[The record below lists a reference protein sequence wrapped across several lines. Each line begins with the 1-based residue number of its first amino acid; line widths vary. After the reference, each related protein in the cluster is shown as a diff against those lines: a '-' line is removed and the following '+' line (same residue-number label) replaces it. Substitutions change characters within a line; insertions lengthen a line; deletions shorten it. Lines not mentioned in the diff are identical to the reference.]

1 MTDTK
6 QYTHRQRQMTG
17 PAVINAY
24 DDVNDYYY
32 RLGFLDNIRI
42 RRETDNIYQSEFHV
56 SRSVAIDG
64 LAVAE
69 RWFCNFSVMERLN
82 PDWQRLIFK
91 DCGTP
96 SIFGSCSLQ
105 TVTEE
110 MRMFRN
116 NAQSLTF
123 KNGFW
128 GDGILPAPTGV
139 AGAAAGATG
148 TIPGGTYAIVIE
160 AVYTDA
166 QGLNPVRSAHAD
178 DDPGTAV
185 AGGQTLTVTW
195 NAPVDNYIPA
205 YYNIYE
211 YDTALGQTRADADL
225 IAIVLGTSPTA
236 IIFDAFVDLGD
247 WPGDVT
253 GDAFVVTDNTGG
265 TTFTAGDDYTIDTT
279 CARLAILDDGDIEDG
294 ELLLVTYT
302 YVANPYY
309 QQTIGPGDRNPR
321 ILHLVIQWFKDDER
335 VTPSG
340 RGCEIHLY
348 HVHAESGFEWLFDQ
362 MDFESG
368 FDQEFRIML
377 DSATGKYGDIYTYHK
392 NMETWELFELS
403 NISDYTTDDEC
414 SLVSS

>member
-6 QYTHRQRQMTG
+6 QYTNRQRQMTG
-17 PAVINAY
+17 PAVLSAY

-32 RLGFLDNIRI
+32 RLGYIDGIRV
-42 RRETDNIYQSEFHV
+42 RRESDNVYQSEIHV

-64 LAVAE
+64 LTVGE
-69 RWFCNFSVMERLN
+69 RWFCNCSVMERLN

-105 TVTEE
+105 TITEE
-110 MRMFRN
+110 LRMFRN
-116 NAQSLTF
+116 HAQVLAF

-128 GDGILPAPTGV
+128 GDGILPAPTG
-139 AGAAAGATG
+139 AASAAAGAGATIPTG
-148 TIPGGTYAIVIE
+148 TYVIVVE

-166 QGLNPVRSAHAD
+166 QGLNPIRSAENEAA
-178 DDPGTAV
+178 GTGV
-185 AGGQTLTVTW
+185 VLGQELTVTW
-195 NAPVDNYIPA
+195 NAPVGGYTPS

-211 YDTALGQTRADADL
+211 YDTALAETRADADL

-236 IIFDAFVDLGD
+236 VIFDSFTDLGD
-247 WPGDVT
+247 WPGDT
-253 GDAFVVTDNTGG
+253 LGAAFTVTDNTGLID
-265 TTFTAGDDYTIDTT
+265 FTAGDDYTIDAT
-279 CARLAILDDGDIEDG
+279 CARFALLDDGDIDDG

-309 QQTIGPGDRNPR
+309 TQTIGPGDRNPK
-321 ILHLVIQWFKDDER
+321 IMHLVIQWFKDDER
-335 VTPSG
+335 ITPSG
-340 RGCEIHLY
+340 RGCEVHLY
-348 HVHAESGFEWLFDQ
+348 HVHTESGFEWLFDQ

-368 FDQEFRIML
+368 FDQEWRVLL

-392 NMETWELFELS
+392 DMETWELFELS
-403 NISDYTTDDEC
+403 NISNYTTDDEC